1 MWGRSNYLPYFTLK
15 WLLLHTLV
23 VRRAL
28 RQSSNLQGLSREGRD
43 REKARS
49 VFLCCSSSDI
59 FSGTPRR
66 ALFSRPVFYLLR
78 SNTFCLREFWK
89 PSWYPHENWIRWRA
103 FTNSW
108 KCSFWQNA
116 FPDSWKSKFIKK
128 LCRKTLQF
136 SIPFPSTK
144 GTEKRIMFTS
154 WCFKRSFITQT
165 LFLPSRLAN
174 PCIWIHRCINPDKF
188 RILFRCWQCP
198 LNGTFHLLVDTL
210 EALQNL
216 LGTHPHHNPHKTC
229 QYCKHF
235 ACKIQRL

>member
-1 MWGRSNYLPYFTLK
+1 MVTSSHFGRPPSFEAEQQPTRPFKRRERQGESAQRLS
-15 WLLLHTLV
+15 LLLFLRYLFLET
-23 VRRAL
+23 RR
-28 RQSSNLQGLSREGRD
+28 
-43 REKARS
+43 
-49 VFLCCSSSDI
+49 V
-59 FSGTPRR
+59 
-66 ALFSRPVFYLLR
+66 LFSRLVLHVFATKQYFMSAWKSKPNR
-78 SNTFCLREFWK
+78 S
-89 PSWYPHENWIRWRA
+89 PHQNWIGWRA